1 MLDKLIDGGPQMLLA
16 MAALRLVSEG
26 LLRISEATDN
36 KWDNKI
42 ARGISFGVEMLGNLA
57 GFFGLGKPKK

>member
-26 LLRISEATDN
+26 LLRISEAV
-36 KWDNKI
+36 
-42 ARGISFGVEMLGNLA
+42 RRFVSFFNQGSANM
-57 GFFGLGKPKK
+57 